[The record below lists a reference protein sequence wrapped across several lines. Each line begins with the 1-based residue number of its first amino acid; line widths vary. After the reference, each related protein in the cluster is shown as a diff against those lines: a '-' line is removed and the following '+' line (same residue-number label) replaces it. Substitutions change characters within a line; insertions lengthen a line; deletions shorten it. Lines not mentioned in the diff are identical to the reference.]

1 MIIINN
7 CRNRN
12 FQAIHQDHQFMTFT
26 AKGSNVRI
34 YPQTDKSSIVQ
45 YQTMI
50 LLAKAK

>member
-7 CRNRN
+7 CRSRN

-26 AKGSNVRI
+26 AEESNVRI
-34 YPQTDKSSIVQ
+34 YLQTDKSSIIQ

-50 LLAKAK
+50 LLALAE